1 MGATP
6 RLWRHEGNRR
16 EGKWTF
22 PNAVGECGHDT
33 VRSGKACE
41 VRESVPRR
49 PGKWRADGSRGA
61 GVGEFDSWMVPD
73 FAQTELKCDS
83 PLHKKTLVPN
93 DRRHGTGSAPHARR
107 ALQPLWCRGA
117 ICLRCACTVAPA
129 WRGSGATPACR
140 DGVAPRWRAERAVAP
155 RLRGGGVA
163 PSPGAAP
170 LVQARGAVLR
180 GPHVGVPL
188 NGRRVEQ

>member
-61 GVGEFDSWMVPD
+61 GVGEFDIWMVPD

-83 PLHKKTLVPN
+83 
-93 DRRHGTGSAPHARR
+93 
-107 ALQPLWCRGA
+107 
-117 ICLRCACTVAPA
+117 
-129 WRGSGATPACR
+129 GSGATPAWR
-140 DGVAPRWRAERAVAP
+140 GRVAPGP
-155 RLRGGGVA
+155 RGGGEWRPHPV
-163 PSPGAAP
+163 AAP
-170 LVQARGAVLR
+170 LVKAMMVMSVTATIAMMVMMVVAMAVMAAMCTMRRRRPSRSVMAWARTVACARGSTS
-180 GPHVGVPL
+180 
-188 NGRRVEQ
+188 